1 MTESL
6 GWLAPA
12 PLWGEGG
19 LGVESPQLLQ
29 PFLTELTSDQFV
41 TEFLG
46 VMGAQGGASPASL
59 ATMAPAVTSD
69 GTATGPYRLFQP
81 LSQCYYL
88 VVASLVCRRVGIP
101 DRAVRLSQGERTSFV
116 LRRVAADG
124 SEQAWVPATR
134 SPASPGDPPSGM
146 WTSAAFPAQLV
157 GGEEQLPMH
166 AAPVAAFADPGTTAA
181 AFGMSEPG
189 RRTVYYGYI
198 ATGRRE
204 RMVTALSDADA
215 LAALQS
221 VDPTGQENPIMS
233 ALWTRVITPWGT
245 LLGKLPSSPPPA
257 PPPAGTDTD
266 YSSLY
271 ILLDLADWLQS
282 WLPAVYTALT
292 GGAGLAA
299 GTAGEELREA
309 LAGIPVG
316 TRAAPPAQPP
326 PPPPAW
332 SPGAPTFIPLSQ
344 ALQDLAS
351 FARLITGAGNMVP
364 SVNYDLVDQPPVPP
378 PPPLLPLPDQW
389 FADAQTGPATP
400 SASASLAYLAL
411 EALDEFSV
419 KPAVPAELSGMIR
432 TDPAM
437 PTPGC
442 APDTYIIR
450 TVFEHDPC
458 VPVLSQPS
466 RSFQLARALD
476 GDAPARKIRIAL
488 PDISNLRQFKR
499 GVAIEMPPS
508 LRRTLDRV
516 TPAMLQGK
524 GLGDDPG
531 VELGMICSFSIQI
544 MWVLSFIVMFLFL
557 ISFNI
562 IFWWL
567 PFIKI
572 CFPVPVPA
580 SEPDNPAP

>member
-1 MTESL
+1 MAESL

-12 PLWGEGG
+12 PLWGEGEIG
-19 LGVESPQLLQ
+19 LESSELLQ
-29 PFLTELTSDQFV
+29 PFLTELMSDQFV

-46 VMGAQGGASPASL
+46 MIGAQGGASPTSL
-59 ATMAPAVTSD
+59 AAMAPLVGA
-69 GTATGPYRLFQP
+69 GTATSPYRLFQP
-81 LSQCYYL
+81 LSQRYYL
-88 VVASLVCRRVGIP
+88 VTASLVCRRVGIP
-101 DRAVRLSQGERTSFV
+101 DRGVRPSQGERTSFV

-124 SEQAWVPATR
+124 SEQAWVPATGR
-134 SPASPGDPPSGM
+134 PASPGDPPSGM
-146 WTSAAFPAQLV
+146 WTSAVFPAQLV

-166 AAPVAAFADPGTTAA
+166 AAPVAGFADPGTTAA

-189 RRTVYYGYI
+189 RRTIYYGYI

-215 LAALQS
+215 VAALQS

-233 ALWTRVITPWGT
+233 ALWTRVITPWGM
-245 LLGKLPSSPPPA
+245 LVGKLPSSPAPA

-271 ILLDLADWLQS
+271 VLLDLADWLQS
-282 WLPAVYTALT
+282 WLPTVYTALT
-292 GGAGLAA
+292 GGAGLTA
-299 GTAGEELREA
+299 GTAGEELRAA

-316 TRAAPPAQPP
+316 ARAAPPDQPP
-326 PPPPAW
+326 PPPAVW
-332 SPGAPTFIPLSQ
+332 SPGAPTFVPLSR
-344 ALQDLAS
+344 ALQDLTG
-351 FARLITGAGNMVP
+351 FAPLVTGAGNTLPTV
-364 SVNYDLVDQPPVPP
+364 SYDLVDQPPGPP
-378 PPPLLPLPDQW
+378 SPPLFPLPDQW
-389 FADAQTGPATP
+389 FANAQTGPATP

-411 EALDEFSV
+411 AALNEFSV
-419 KPAVPAELSGMIR
+419 TPVVPTELSGMIK
-432 TDPAM
+432 TDPAA
-437 PTPGC
+437 PTPGY
-442 APDTYIIR
+442 APDTFIIR

-488 PDISNLRQFKR
+488 PDISNLRQFQR

-524 GLGDDPG
+524 GLGNDPG
-531 VELGMICSFSIQI
+531 PELGMICSFSIQI
-544 MWVLSFIVMFLFL
+544 MWVLSFIVMFLFA

-562 IFWWL
+562 MFWWL
-567 PFIKI
+567 AFIKI
-572 CFPVPVPA
+572 CFPIPVPA
-580 SEPDNPAP
+580 SKSQNPAP

>member
-1 MTESL
+1 MTTESL

-12 PLWGEGG
+12 PLWGDGG
-19 LGVESPQLLQ
+19 VGVESPELLQ

-46 VMGAQGGASPASL
+46 ILGAQGDASPADL

-101 DRAVRLSQGERTSFV
+101 DRAVRPAKGERTSFI
-116 LRRVAADG
+116 LRRVLADG
-124 SEQAWVPATR
+124 SEQAWVPATGG
-134 SPASPGDPPSGM
+134 PAHPGDPPSGM
-146 WTSAAFPAQLV
+146 WYSASPAQLTA
-157 GGEEQLPMH
+157 GEEQLPMH
-166 AAPVAAFADPGTTAA
+166 AAPVAAFAGPGTTAA

-204 RMVTALSDADA
+204 RMVTALSDDDAVTA
-215 LAALQS
+215 LAA
-221 VDPTGQENPIMS
+221 VDPAGDANPIMS

-245 LLGKLPSSPPPA
+245 LLGKLPPSPPPS

-271 ILLDLADWLQS
+271 ILLDLADWLQA
-282 WLPAVYTALT
+282 WRPDVYTALT
-292 GGAGLAA
+292 SNADLAA
-299 GTAGEELREA
+299 GTPGEELRAA
-309 LAGIPVG
+309 LAGIYVA
-316 TRAAPPAQPP
+316 TRPAPAQEPP
-326 PPPPAW
+326 GSPPEPPL
-332 SPGAPTFIPLSQ
+332 SSGYVPLSQ
-344 ALQDLAS
+344 ALHDLAG
-351 FARLITGAGNMVP
+351 FAPLVIGAAIGVP
-364 SVNYDLVDQPPVPP
+364 LLSYDLVDQPPPSLP
-378 PPPLLPLPDQW
+378 PLPDNW
-389 FADAQTGPATP
+389 FADAHTGPATP
-400 SASASLAYLAL
+400 SEPASLAYLARA
-411 EALDEFSV
+411 ALNELHV
-419 KPAVPAELSGMIR
+419 KPTVPPELSGMIKA
-432 TDPAM
+432 DPAV
-437 PTPGC
+437 PPPGYV
-442 APDTYIIR
+442 PDTYIIR

-458 VPVLSQPS
+458 LPVLSAPS

-476 GDAPARKIRIAL
+476 GDGPARKIRIAL

-544 MWVLSFIVMFLFL
+544 MWVLSFIVMFLFA

-562 IFWWL
+562 MFWWL
-567 PFIKI
+567 AFIKI
-572 CFPVPVPA
+572 CFPIPVPA
-580 SEPDNPAP
+580 SKPNNPAP

>member
-1 MTESL
+1 
-6 GWLAPA
+6 
-12 PLWGEGG
+12 
-19 LGVESPQLLQ
+19 
-29 PFLTELTSDQFV
+29 
-41 TEFLG
+41 
-46 VMGAQGGASPASL
+46 
-59 ATMAPAVTSD
+59 
-69 GTATGPYRLFQP
+69 
-81 LSQCYYL
+81 
-88 VVASLVCRRVGIP
+88 
-101 DRAVRLSQGERTSFV
+101 
-116 LRRVAADG
+116 
-124 SEQAWVPATR
+124 
-134 SPASPGDPPSGM
+134 M
-146 WTSAAFPAQLV
+146 WTSAVFPAQLV

-166 AAPVAAFADPGTTAA
+166 AAPVAGFADPGTTAA

-189 RRTVYYGYI
+189 RRTIYYGYI

-215 LAALQS
+215 VAALQS

-233 ALWTRVITPWGT
+233 ALWTRVITPWGM

-271 ILLDLADWLQS
+271 VLLDLADWLQS

-292 GGAGLAA
+292 GGAVLTA
-299 GTAGEELREA
+299 GTAREELRAA

-316 TRAAPPAQPP
+316 TRAAPPDQPP
-326 PPPPAW
+326 PPPPPPPPGW

-344 ALQDLAS
+344 ALQDLTNFAS
-351 FARLITGAGNMVP
+351 LVTGSGNTVP
-364 SVNYDLVDQPPVPP
+364 DVSYDLVDQPPAPS
-378 PPPLLPLPDQW
+378 PPLFPLPDQW
-389 FADAQTGPATP
+389 FANAQTGPATP
-400 SASASLAYLAL
+400 AASASLAFLAL
-411 EALDEFSV
+411 GALVELGV
-419 KPAVPAELSGMIR
+419 KPTVPTELSGMIK

-437 PTPGC
+437 STPGY

-458 VPVLSQPS
+458 LPVLSQPS

-531 VELGMICSFSIQI
+531 PELGMICSFSIQI
-544 MWVLSFIVMFLFL
+544 MWVLSFIVMFLFA

-562 IFWWL
+562 MFWWL
-567 PFIKI
+567 AFIKI
-572 CFPVPVPA
+572 CFPIPVPA
-580 SEPDNPAP
+580 SKPQNPAP